1 MSLREK
7 EGRASL
13 FYFFVPVFVRD
24 TEVVV
29 VAALRLLSFPLT
41 AATDQSPPP
50 LLSCGRHWASFKI
63 DGGKATHNRPPPK
76 QHQHSF
82 SFFVCL
88 LFCFRC
94 LLLLRLSLSPPLPR
108 FWHSNTP
115 GKGDEEGLG
124 KGKKSLSSGLAKKEG
139 PGAFLHKLTLSVAV
153 KSTFQGCFF

>member
-7 EGRASL
+7 EGGGL
-13 FYFFVPVFVRD
+13 TFLLFVPVFVRD

-41 AATDQSPPP
+41 AATDQSPPS
-50 LLSCGRHWASFKI
+50 LLSCGRHCASFKI
-63 DGGKATHNRPPPK
+63 DGGGKATHNRPPPQ

-82 SFFVCL
+82 FSFCVCL

-94 LLLLRLSLSPPLPR
+94 LLLLLRLSLSPPPPR

-115 GKGDEEGLG
+115 GKGDEEGLR

-139 PGAFLHKLTLSVAV
+139 PRGPFCTN
-153 KSTFQGCFF
+153 